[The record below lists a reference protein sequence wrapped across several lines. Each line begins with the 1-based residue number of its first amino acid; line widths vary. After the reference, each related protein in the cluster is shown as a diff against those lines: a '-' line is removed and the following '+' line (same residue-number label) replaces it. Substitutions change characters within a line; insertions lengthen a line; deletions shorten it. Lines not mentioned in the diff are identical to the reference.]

1 MFIISAALCPCAHR
15 HVIYLEDAEQG
26 IYAIKEAMKAAGMKN
41 LYLDDEVKT
50 KCKIIDPG
58 SQEYRVADP
67 IDR

>member
-1 MFIISAALCPCAHR
+1 M
-15 HVIYLEDAEQG
+15 IYLEDAEQG

-50 KCKIIDPG
+50 ICKIIDPG